1 MGTRQG
7 TRSPTRVAV
16 ALIAAILL
24 ISFVAV
30 EPSEI
35 RYDLSS
41 AHGGFIGAQHA
52 DAHLRAAAADA
63 RRADPRASAS
73 SLGATRGWIGDDGLT
88 DAIHRAGRAR
98 EGVVAGE
105 GQTAGPEELPRG
117 VHF

>member
-41 AHGGFIGAQHA
+41 AHGGFIGCSTAMKEGDAVLGFSLSA
-52 DAHLRAAAADA
+52 DAL
-63 RRADPRASAS
+63 
-73 SLGATRGWIGDDGLT
+73 DD
-88 DAIHRAGRAR
+88 
-98 EGVVAGE
+98 E
-105 GQTAGPEELPRG
+105 
-117 VHF
+117 F